1 MPTPPPHLAT
11 AIDPE
16 GRIVVLDA
24 EGWAHILAEHL
35 EMSAHQMAIMATIAH
50 PDHSRPDR
58 LSGRIRHYRRGI
70 GPSRWLL
77 VVIDFGEV
85 PGRVVTAFGNRRDPV
100 GWVPR

>member
-1 MPTPPPHLAT
+1 MPTPPPLLAT

-24 EGWAHILAEHL
+24 EGWAHILGEHL

-50 PDHSRPDR
+50 PDHRRPDPW
-58 LSGRIRHYRRGI
+58 SGRIRHYRRGI

-85 PGRVVTAFGNRRDPV
+85 PGRVVTAFRNRRDPA